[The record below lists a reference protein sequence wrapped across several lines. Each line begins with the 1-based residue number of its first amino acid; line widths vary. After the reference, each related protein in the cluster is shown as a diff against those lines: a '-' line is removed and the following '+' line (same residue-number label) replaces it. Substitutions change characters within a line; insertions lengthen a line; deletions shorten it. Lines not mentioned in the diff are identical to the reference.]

1 MAERKTA
8 IRLPRIACEV
18 TPDGVAAARA
28 QDSVIG
34 ELHHCKLPAGAVTPA
49 LTSQNVQNARALS
62 DAIGQALSAVGG
74 RGQEVIAVL
83 PDSAVRMTLLDFD
96 SLPER
101 RSEAE
106 AAVRFRLRKS
116 LPFDIDKAAVSFDP
130 QHTPQ
135 GLRVAASIVLQS
147 VLQEYE
153 SAFRDAGSSPGVV
166 MPSSVGALGAVEEPR
181 PAMLLKVCR
190 DSTAVAVASEGQL
203 LLFRILEGALEGV
216 GNTALT
222 AAHLADDI
230 YPSLVYFQDTYGL
243 QVEHLLV
250 SGVPDLKEL
259 APALEEHTGMRV
271 RELIG
276 PGIATGAAAGSGA
289 VADYNLRNHFAGAIG
304 ALL

>member
-34 ELHHCKLPAGAVTPA
+34 EMHHCRLPAGAVTPA

-62 DAIGQALSAVGG
+62 EAIGQALSAVGG

-130 QHTPQ
+130 QQTPQ

-147 VLQEYE
+147 VLEEYE

-203 LLFRILEGALEGV
+203 LLFRILEGA

-230 YPSLVYFQDTYGL
+230 YPSLVYFQDNYGL

-250 SGVPDLKEL
+250 SGVPGLKEL

-276 PGIATGAAAGSGA
+276 PAIAAGAAAGGTA
-289 VADYNLRNHFAGAIG
+289 VADHNLRNKFAGAIG

>member
-8 IRLPRIACEV
+8 IRLPRIACEI

-34 ELHHCKLPAGAVTPA
+34 EMHHCRLPAGAVTPA

-62 DAIGQALSAVGG
+62 EAIGQALSAVGG

-96 SLPER
+96 SLPEK

-130 QHTPQ
+130 QQTPQ

-147 VLQEYE
+147 VLEEYE

-203 LLFRILEGALEGV
+203 LLFRILEGA

-230 YPSLVYFQDTYGL
+230 YPSLVYFQDNYGL

-250 SGVPDLKEL
+250 SGVPGLKEL

-276 PGIATGAAAGSGA
+276 PAIAAGAAAGGMA
-289 VADYNLRNHFAGAIG
+289 VADHNLRNKFAGAIG

>member
-8 IRLPRIACEV
+8 IRLPRIACEI

-34 ELHHCKLPAGAVTPA
+34 EMHHCRLPAGAVTPA

-62 DAIGQALSAVGG
+62 EAIGQALSAVGG

-96 SLPER
+96 SLPEK

-106 AAVRFRLRKS
+106 AAVR
-116 LPFDIDKAAVSFDP
+116 
-130 QHTPQ
+130 
-135 GLRVAASIVLQS
+135 
-147 VLQEYE
+147 
-153 SAFRDAGSSPGVV
+153 
-166 MPSSVGALGAVEEPR
+166 SSVGALGAVEEPR

-203 LLFRILEGALEGV
+203 LLFRILEGA

-230 YPSLVYFQDTYGL
+230 YPSLVYFQDNHGV

-250 SGVPDLKEL
+250 SGVPGLKEL

-276 PGIATGAAAGSGA
+276 PAIAAGAAAGGTA
-289 VADYNLRNHFAGAIG
+289 VADHNLRNKFAGAIG